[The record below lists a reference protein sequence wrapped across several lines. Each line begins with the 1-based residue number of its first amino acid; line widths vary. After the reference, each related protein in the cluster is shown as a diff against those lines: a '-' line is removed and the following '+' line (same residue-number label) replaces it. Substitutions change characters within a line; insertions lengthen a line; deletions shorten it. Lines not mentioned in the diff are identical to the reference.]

1 LLETRTKIV
10 ITLTPEDVINS
21 PTADPDQLRQLHEHI
36 LQSVSDGVHVV
47 DVNGIVLIENAASAK
62 MLGWCGDCLVGK
74 HGHMEIH
81 HHHADLTEHALAD
94 CPIYATIMDG
104 QTRHIKDDVFW
115 RQNGTSFPVEYT
127 TAPLRN
133 DHGVIYG
140 ATVVFRDVTELKEA
154 QARLLRMAQYCPLTD
169 LPNRALFSD
178 RLQLA
183 LALAKRNQAKLALL
197 FIDLDEFKPINDTLG
212 HAMGDA
218 LLQVAAQRM
227 SACVRN
233 SDTVARLGGDEFV
246 VLLPVVEGPADALA
260 VAEKIRRALNETF
273 ELDGNV
279 VQISASMGV
288 AIYPDH
294 GVDELILTKNADLAM
309 YAVKA
314 HGRNG
319 VRLAVTAGQ

>member
-1 LLETRTKIV
+1 MKQIEID
-10 ITLTPEDVINS
+10 TLSSNS
-21 PTADPDQLRQLHEHI
+21 DQLRQLHEHI
-36 LQSVSDGVHVV
+36 LQSVSDGVHVI
-47 DVNGIVLIENAASAK
+47 DINGIVLMENAASAS
-62 MLGWCGDCLVGK
+62 MLGWCDDCLVGK
-74 HGHMEIH
+74 HGHMAIH
-81 HHHADLTEHALAD
+81 HHHADLTEHALTD
-94 CPIYATIMDG
+94 CPIYATILDG
-104 QTRHIKDDVFW
+104 QTRQIKDDVFW
-115 RQNGTSFPVEYT
+115 RQDGTSFPVEYT
-127 TAPLRN
+127 TAPLR
-133 DHGVIYG
+133 DDQGAIYG

-154 QARLLRMAQYCPLTD
+154 QARLLRMAQCCPLTD

-178 RLQLA
+178 RLKLA
-183 LALAKRNQAKLALL
+183 MALAKRNQEKLALI
-197 FIDLDEFKPINDTLG
+197 FIDLDKFKPVNDTLG

-218 LLQVAAQRM
+218 LLQKAAQRM

-260 VAEKIRRALNETF
+260 VAEKIRRSLHETF
-273 ELDGNV
+273 ELDGNL

-294 GVDELILTKNADLAM
+294 GGDELALTKSADLAM

-319 VRLAVTAGQ
+319 VRLTVTAGQ

>member
-1 LLETRTKIV
+1 
-10 ITLTPEDVINS
+10 
-21 PTADPDQLRQLHEHI
+21 
-36 LQSVSDGVHVV
+36 
-47 DVNGIVLIENAASAK
+47 
-62 MLGWCGDCLVGK
+62 M
-74 HGHMEIH
+74 
-81 HHHADLTEHALAD
+81 
-94 CPIYATIMDG
+94 
-104 QTRHIKDDVFW
+104 
-115 RQNGTSFPVEYT
+115 
-127 TAPLRN
+127 
-133 DHGVIYG
+133 
-140 ATVVFRDVTELKEA
+140 
-154 QARLLRMAQYCPLTD
+154 
-169 LPNRALFSD
+169 
-178 RLQLA
+178 
-183 LALAKRNQAKLALL
+183 
-197 FIDLDEFKPINDTLG
+197 DEFKPINDTLG

-294 GVDELILTKNADLAM
+294 GADELILTKNADLAM

>member
-1 LLETRTKIV
+1 MIS
-10 ITLTPEDVINS
+10 LTQDKVSES
-21 PTADPDQLRQLHEHI
+21 LSSDPDRLRQLHEHI
-36 LQSVSDGVHVV
+36 IQSVSDGVHVV

-94 CPIYATIMDG
+94 CPIYATILDG

-115 RQNGTSFPVEYT
+115 RQDGTSFPVEYT
-127 TAPLRN
+127 TAPLRDN
-133 DHGVIYG
+133 HGVIYG
-140 ATVVFRDVTELKEA
+140 ATVVFRDVTELKRA

-183 LALAKRNQAKLALL
+183 LALAKRNQTKLALL

-212 HAMGDA
+212 HALGDA
-218 LLQVAAQRM
+218 LLQKAAQRM
-227 SACVRN
+227 SACVRQ

-260 VAEKIRRALNETF
+260 VAEKIRHALHATF
-273 ELDGNV
+273 ELDGHI

-288 AIYPDH
+288 AIYPEH
-294 GVDELILTKNADLAM
+294 GVDELALTKSADVAM
-309 YAVKA
+309 YVVKS

-319 VRLAVTAGQ
+319 VRLAATAGQ

>member
-1 LLETRTKIV
+1 V
-10 ITLTPEDVINS
+10 ITLTPENAS
-21 PTADPDQLRQLHEHI
+21 KSLSSDPDQLRQLHEHV

-47 DVNGIVLIENAASAK
+47 DINGIVLIENAASAK

-74 HGHMEIH
+74 HGHVEIH

-94 CPIYATIMDG
+94 CPIHATIKDG
-104 QTRHIKDDVFW
+104 QTRYIKDDVFW

-127 TAPLRN
+127 TAPLHN
-133 DHGVIYG
+133 NHGVIYG
-140 ATVVFRDVTELKEA
+140 ATVVFRDVTELREA
-154 QARLLRMAQYCPLTD
+154 QARLLRMAQYCPL
-169 LPNRALFSD
+169 FSD
-178 RLQLA
+178 RLKLA
-183 LALAKRNQAKLALL
+183 MALAKRNQKRLAVL

-218 LLQVAAQRM
+218 LLQKAAQRM
-227 SACVRN
+227 TGCVRS

-246 VLLPVVEGPADALA
+246 VLLPVVEGPTDALS
-260 VAEKIRRALNETF
+260 VAEKIRRALHETF
-273 ELDGNV
+273 ELAGKV

-294 GVDELILTKNADLAM
+294 GVDELTLTKSADLAM
-309 YAVKA
+309 YSVKA

-319 VRLAVTAGQ
+319 VRLASAANN

>member
-1 LLETRTKIV
+1 MIS
-10 ITLTPEDVINS
+10 LTPDNVS
-21 PTADPDQLRQLHEHI
+21 DSLSSDPDRLRQLHEHI
-36 LQSVSDGVHVV
+36 IQSVSDGVHVV
-47 DVNGIVLIENAASAK
+47 DVNGIVLIENAASAN
-62 MLGWCGDCLVGK
+62 MLGWCGDCMVGK
-74 HGHMEIH
+74 HGHREIH

-94 CPIYATIMDG
+94 CPIYATIKDG
-104 QTRHIKDDVFW
+104 QTRHVRDDVFW
-115 RQNGTSFPVEYT
+115 RQDGTSFPVEYT
-127 TAPLRN
+127 TAPLRDN
-133 DHGVIYG
+133 HGVIYG
-140 ATVVFRDVTELKEA
+140 ATVVFRDVTALKEA

-183 LALAKRNQAKLALL
+183 LALAKRNQTKLALL

-218 LLQVAAQRM
+218 LLQKAAQRL
-227 SACVRN
+227 SGCVRQ

-260 VAEKIRRALNETF
+260 VAEKIRHALHATF
-273 ELDGNV
+273 ELDGHV

-288 AIYPDH
+288 ALYPEH
-294 GVDELILTKNADLAM
+294 GVDELALTHNADVAM